1 MFLLPVHYIHG
12 YQNLVEAIVDI
23 RAENM
28 IVTSASDVDVC
39 PHLDKTMMAMVFPTR
54 PAPPTISIS
63 TDIEPENCAQH
74 KYFSYNFKG

>member
-28 IVTSASDVDVC
+28 NVTSASDVDVG
-39 PHLDKTMMAMVFPTR
+39 PTLTR
-54 PAPPTISIS
+54 R
-63 TDIEPENCAQH
+63 
-74 KYFSYNFKG
+74 